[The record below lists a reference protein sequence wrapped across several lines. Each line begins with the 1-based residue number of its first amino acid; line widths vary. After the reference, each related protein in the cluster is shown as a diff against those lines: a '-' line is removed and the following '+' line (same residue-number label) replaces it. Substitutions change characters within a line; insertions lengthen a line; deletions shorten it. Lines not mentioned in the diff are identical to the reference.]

1 MKTRLGFVTNSSSS
15 SFIVAV
21 AKENRYGNI
30 SDFAK
35 RNSNNILE
43 FIKEEAE
50 YISKRYP
57 EYKYIKHIRSG
68 EYSKC
73 VDDIIAGIE
82 EIIDSIAENSNLID
96 GWIIGSTEMENNSL
110 NIYEYCFYYY
120 INYDCDSKVRIAKES
135 Y

>member
-1 MKTRLGFVTNSSSS
+1 MKARLGFVTNSSSS

-35 RNSNNILE
+35 RNSKNILE
-43 FIKEEAE
+43 FIKEKAE
-50 YISKRYP
+50 YIIKRYP
-57 EYKYIKHIRSG
+57 DYKYIKHIRSG

-73 VDDIIAGIE
+73 VDDIIMGIE
-82 EIIDSIAENSNLID
+82 EVIDSIAENDTLID
-96 GWIIGSTEMENNSL
+96 GWVIGSVELENNSL
-110 NIYEYCFYYY
+110 SIYEYCFYYY
-120 INYDCDSKVRIAKES
+120 IDYSIGLNVRIAKEN